1 MAVPATC
8 SSWLSS
14 SSEAANSTDQ
24 NFKLAPFVRPIIVD
38 VVSREKINLDK
49 VLRSLNV
56 TCPRCGASL
65 APIERQRLD
74 DDRVGCLKCGKEFQH
89 EAGV

>member
-1 MAVPATC
+1 
-8 SSWLSS
+8 
-14 SSEAANSTDQ
+14 
-24 NFKLAPFVRPIIVD
+24 

-74 DDRVGCLKCGKEFQH
+74 DDRVGCLKCGKDFQRWNMM
-89 EAGV
+89 